1 MDSQFYIKFV
11 VVDFFFYTKFEYFD
25 HFIDKK
31 RVDMTKF
38 KQNIQLGRPSG
49 IGTQNV
55 SVLFLMKIY
64 GTHAHGVLNQDIS
77 SSRFP

>member
-1 MDSQFYIKFV
+1 
-11 VVDFFFYTKFEYFD
+11 
-25 HFIDKK
+25 
-31 RVDMTKF
+31 MTKF